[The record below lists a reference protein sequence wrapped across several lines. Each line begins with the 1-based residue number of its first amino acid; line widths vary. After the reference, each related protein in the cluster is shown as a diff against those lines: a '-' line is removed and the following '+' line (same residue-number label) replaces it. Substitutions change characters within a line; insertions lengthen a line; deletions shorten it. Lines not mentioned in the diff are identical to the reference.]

1 MSTFFY
7 LLNIKHEFLFVPTY
21 IHQNLEQ
28 MLWFHEVETHLKKTK
43 PKKNKKTKLISLF
56 IPSLSLRQRI
66 NF

>member
-43 PKKNKKTKLISLF
+43 PKKKQKNKTD
-56 IPSLSLRQRI
+56 
-66 NF
+66 